1 MEEVIEVVETAQ
13 VFGMSIGQILALLG
27 AAIAVILSG
36 MGSSKGV
43 GLAGE
48 TSAGVSTENP
58 EVSSKLL
65 VLQLLPATQ
74 GIYGFLVGVIV
85 LINTNVLGGAMKAV
99 DLYQGLGIL
108 VSCLPVAIVGYYSA
122 IRQGRVAASGM
133 LLTGQRP
140 EMSGK
145 AITMTVMVETYAVF
159 ALLVSFLMVNAI
171 NL

>member
-1 MEEVIEVVETAQ
+1 MTV
-13 VFGMSIGQILALLG
+13 GQILALVG

-48 TSAGVSTENP
+48 TAAGVSSENP

-74 GIYGFLVGVIV
+74 GIYGFLIGVIV

-99 DLYQGLGIL
+99 SLEQGIAFIIA
-108 VSCLPVAIVGYYSA
+108 CLPVGIVGYYSA
-122 IRQGRVAASGM
+122 IRQAKVAAAGM
-133 LLTGQRP
+133 LMTGQRP

-145 AITMTVMVETYAVF
+145 GVTMTVMVETYAVF

-171 NL
+171 AL